1 MPISPTEAVPIFI
14 PVGPELIII
23 VALLIL
29 LFGAQRIPKLANAVG
44 QSVSEFKRGR
54 QESSED
60 ESTDSSTDT
69 DSTDTTHEAEAAEPK
84 R

>member
-1 MPISPTEAVPIFI
+1 MPISPAEPVPLFI

-23 VALLIL
+23 VTLLIL

-44 QSVSEFKRGR
+44 QSLSEFKRGR
-54 QESSED
+54 QES
-60 ESTDSSTDT
+60 TDDTTAEPPTDT
-69 DSTDTTHEAEAAEPK
+69 DSMDSSHEAEAAEPK